1 MLLLSGKAEE
11 EDGPQVAHQLD
22 LGPGG
27 LQREDVVLVEQG
39 RGRQGVI
46 VPGVVAGIL
55 VGHDVQ
61 ENLHYALFSRQVL
74 RLGGDA
80 VEGIAQ
86 GNAPGQVLKGLL
98 RLALEVEVVRRAVRE
113 AEGGAS
119 PLPAH
124 RRRAVGEV
132 HHLIVYAVVRQAVF
146 SVHGAAF
153 YHAALQ
159 QVAVVVQRGV
169 IRLVIRGG
177 HAVADGLRRYGGHAQ
192 RHRQHRR
199 QRQGGKAFPHG
210 FPGHNDPSE

>member
-11 EDGPQVAHQLD
+11 EDSPQVAHQLD

-55 VGHDVQ
+55 VWHDVQ
-61 ENLHYALFSRQVL
+61 ENLHHALFSRQVL

-210 FPGHNDPSE
+210 FPGHNDPSK

>member
-11 EDGPQVAHQLD
+11 EDSPQVAHQLD

-55 VGHDVQ
+55 VWHDVQ
-61 ENLHYALFSRQVL
+61 ENLHHALFSRQVL

-124 RRRAVGEV
+124 RCRAVGEV

-159 QVAVVVQRGV
+159 
-169 IRLVIRGG
+169 
-177 HAVADGLRRYGGHAQ
+177 
-192 RHRQHRR
+192 
-199 QRQGGKAFPHG
+199 
-210 FPGHNDPSE
+210 